1 MKSFAVLIGALVA
14 LASVGEPLA
23 QTDFP
28 TKPVQMVVGFP
39 PGGGNDVLARMI
51 AEKLQASL
59 GQPFVV
65 MNRPGANGFIAIDA
79 VKRAAPDGYTLLVGP
94 SSGMTV
100 NPAVYAKLP
109 YDPVKDFAP
118 VAMVGAFPLIV
129 VVHSDSPIKSIA
141 DLIAEAKRKP
151 AQLAYSSAATSFQLV
166 TEMFAQRAGVSLYH
180 VPYQG
185 SSKAVQA
192 VLANEV
198 PMTFADAS
206 VAVPQIRAGRLRAIG
221 TSSAKRVPTLPD
233 VPTIAES
240 GVPGFD
246 VVLWSGIFAP
256 AGTPPAVVAKLQ
268 QEVAKAVRLPELQ
281 ERLQLLGVVP
291 VGGTSEELA
300 ETMKTQIIEYTNV
313 AKTANIKAEGN

>member
-1 MKSFAVLIGALVA
+1 MRRFAVLIGALA
-14 LASVGEPLA
+14 AFLSVGEPLA

-28 TKPVQMVVGFP
+28 TKSVQLVVGFP
-39 PGGGNDVLARMI
+39 PGGGNDVLARLI
-51 AEKLQASL
+51 AEKLQAAL
-59 GQPFVV
+59 AQPIVV
-65 MNRPGANGFIAIDA
+65 MNKPGANGFIAIDA

-118 VAMVGAFPLIV
+118 VTMVGAFPLIV
-129 VVHSDSPIKSIA
+129 VVHPESPIKSIGS
-141 DLIAEAKRKP
+141 LIEEAKRRP
-151 AQLAYSSAATSFQLV
+151 GQLAYGSAATSFQLA

-185 SSKAVQA
+185 SGKVVQA

-198 PMTFADAS
+198 PLTFADAAA
-206 VAVPQIRAGRLRAIG
+206 AVPQVRAGKLRAIA
-221 TSSAKRVPTLPD
+221 TTSAKRVSSLPD

-240 GVPGFD
+240 GVAGFD
-246 VVLWSGIFAP
+246 MVLWSGIFAP
-256 AGTPPAVVAKLQ
+256 VGTPSAVVAKLQ
-268 QEVAKAVRLPELQ
+268 HEIAKAVRLPDLQ
-281 ERLQLLGVVP
+281 DRLQLLGVMP

-300 ETMKTQIIEYTNV
+300 ATMKSQIIEYTHV
-313 AKTANIKAEGN
+313 ARTANIKAE